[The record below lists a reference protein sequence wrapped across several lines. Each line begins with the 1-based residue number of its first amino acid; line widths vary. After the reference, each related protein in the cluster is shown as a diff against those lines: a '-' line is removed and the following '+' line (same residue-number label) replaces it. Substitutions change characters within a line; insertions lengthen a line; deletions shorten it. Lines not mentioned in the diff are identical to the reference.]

1 MLKDINTLHKHCIGL
16 VLVMLIVVPFLT
28 GFDIVRHV
36 TVKYDGQSKTIRT
49 NAGNPEVIIKEA
61 GVTLETG
68 DGWKLN
74 GANRNVQDGSIIEV
88 IRGKSFIVVRN
99 NEEKVY
105 KSSKATVG
113 EALKSIGISYRKS
126 RVYPNVKDELQ
137 ENMKIYVLNNREK
150 LEHKE
155 ADVEPQTEYVED
167 FNLPFGQTVVKS
179 EGKPG
184 RATVTSKV
192 SKSSDGSTITQEI
205 GSKIIEQPEN
215 RVVLRGA
222 ALSVQTPEGYKR
234 YKKKMVVEASAYT
247 VHCGSGTGRTSIG
260 LVPYEG
266 IVAVDPRVIPYYTKM
281 YIPGYGIAMAG
292 DTGGSIVGNKIDL
305 YMNDWHKAI
314 QWGRRDIEI
323 YILED

>member
-1 MLKDINTLHKHCIGL
+1 MLKDINKLHKHCIGL
-16 VLVMLIVVPFLT
+16 VVMLLIVVPFLT

-68 DGWKLN
+68 DGWKLS
-74 GANRNVQDGSIIEV
+74 GANKNVQDGSVIEV

-105 KSSKATVG
+105 RSSKETVG
-113 EALKSIGISYRKS
+113 EALKSIGIAYR
-126 RVYPNVKDELQ
+126 RNHVYPNVKDELQ

-155 ADVEPQTEYVED
+155 AEVEPPTEYIED
-167 FNLPFGQTVVKS
+167 FNIPFGQTVVKS

-184 RATVTSKV
+184 RAAVTNKV
-192 SKSSDGSTITQEI
+192 SKSSDGTTITQEI
-205 GSKIIEQPEN
+205 GSKIIEPPEN
-215 RVVLRGA
+215 RVIVKGA
-222 ALSVQTPEGYKR
+222 ALSVHTPEGYKR
-234 YKKKMVVEASAYT
+234 YKKKMVVETSAYT
-247 VHCGSGTGRTSIG
+247 VNCGNGGGRTSIG

-292 DTGGSIVGNKIDL
+292 DTGGSIVGNKVDL
-305 YMNDWHKAI
+305 FMNDWHKAI
-314 QWGRRDIEI
+314 QWGRRTVEI